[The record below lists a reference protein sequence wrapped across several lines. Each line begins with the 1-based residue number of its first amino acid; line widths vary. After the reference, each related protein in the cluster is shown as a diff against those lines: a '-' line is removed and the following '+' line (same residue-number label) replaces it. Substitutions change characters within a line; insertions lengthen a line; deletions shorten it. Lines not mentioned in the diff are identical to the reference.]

1 MIDFHTHPVMIKE
14 LVEKDAALAS
24 AVRDVWGLLFP
35 PQPLEIFIRELDEAE
50 VDKAVLLP
58 VDCSSA
64 HGCRIPDN
72 ETIADLV
79 SKNDRFIGFASV
91 DPNLGD
97 SEALLERAIVQLG
110 LKGLKLDPALQ
121 RFDPRDREK
130 AFPLYRLCAEL
141 GIPLLIHMGMSWA
154 PSGGAAM
161 AQPLLL
167 EEAVQ
172 AFPNL
177 SFVIPHFGWPWV
189 AEVLMLALKYRNV
202 YVDTSV
208 VFARTPKEALK
219 NVIEGQVG
227 IALLEGS
234 LPGQV
239 LFGSNYPRQ
248 DIRRAARGIRSL
260 EFSPEFMEGLC
271 SDNAAKLLKLERRS

>member
-14 LVEKDAALAS
+14 LVEKDTALAA

-35 PQPLEIFIRELDEAE
+35 PQPLEIFIRELDEAG

-58 VDCSSA
+58 VDCSTA

-72 ETIADLV
+72 ETVADLAT
-79 SKNDRFIGFASV
+79 KNDRFIGFASV

-97 SEALLERAIVQLG
+97 AETILERAIVHLG

-130 AFPLYRLCAEL
+130 AFPLYRMCAEL
-141 GIPLLIHMGMSWA
+141 DIPLLMHMGMSWA
-154 PSGGAAM
+154 PRGRADM
-161 AQPLLL
+161 AQPLFL

-172 AFPNL
+172 AFPDVN
-177 SFVIPHFGWPWV
+177 FVIPHFGWPWV
-189 AEVLMLALKYRNV
+189 GEVLMLALKYGNV
-202 YVDTSV
+202 YLDTSV
-208 VFARTPKEALK
+208 VFARTPREAL
-219 NVIEGQVG
+219 NSVIERQIG
-227 IALLEGS
+227 IAVLEGS

-248 DIRRAARGIRSL
+248 DIRRAVRGIKSL
-260 EFSPEFMEGLC
+260 DFSTGFMDALC
-271 SDNAAKLLKLERRS
+271 SGNAARLLKLEGRS